1 MTWWIY
7 ENTFAFVRDNIFESE
22 RFSRNSSI
30 FGNRIY
36 NAHKWIAFEESAGG
50 FRYIFANVGWFD
62 RRPGPPGDANNGGA
76 VFKETKEPF
85 LTEPTYVFHN
95 TWYLRS
101 TYVKKGSMP
110 GLVHFNNAI
119 VYARAADHPPGLVDD
134 DKPMFGADYL
144 ARWRPDD
151 ATFDN
156 DYCQHP
162 QYSLMARLSGG
173 AVPKDNK
180 KPPMFKDLEGYVFA
194 PDTGSPLLGKGKR
207 RASTSPTADTGR
219 SPMSST

>member
-1 MTWWIY
+1 
-7 ENTFAFVRDNIFESE
+7 
-22 RFSRNSSI
+22 
-30 FGNRIY
+30 
-36 NAHKWIAFEESAGG
+36 
-50 FRYIFANVGWFD
+50 
-62 RRPGPPGDANNGGA
+62 
-76 VFKETKEPF
+76 
-85 LTEPTYVFHN
+85 
-95 TWYLRS
+95 
-101 TYVKKGSMP
+101 MP

-144 ARWRPDD
+144 ARWRPGD

-180 KPPMFKDLEGYVFA
+180 KPPMFKDPEGYVFA

-207 RASTSPTADTGR
+207 KTIDLPDGGHWTIPDELNLGAFGDNDRPHALDKLGCPANGGKAGPEWATPRDGSVSFPPENPPEKPFVAV
-219 SPMSST
+219 P